1 MPAGRHQCGLAGH
14 RPGPGPRHRLGMA
27 AAVVLSVCI
36 GRRDAAEEHRA
47 LGSTAVL
54 LLLAGVL
61 STALLALLYR
71 PLLPL
76 LGAEGSVLAYADSY
90 TRVIVLGS
98 LFQVL
103 GTGLVPLLR
112 TYDGADAA
120 MCSMTAGFLTN
131 VVLDALFISVFRWGT
146 AGAAAAT
153 VIAQGVSAA
162 LGLVYLFRVKRVFR
176 GVSFRLNRR
185 TVLRLLA
192 TSLSPFGL
200 TMLNTVTLVVIN
212 RGALAYGGSLA
223 VACYAVMSY
232 AICMV
237 HFIIQGIGDGAQP
250 LLSRYY
256 GAGEQEALA
265 QVRTLTFRS
274 APAAALL
281 CGIALFLGRSAI
293 PHLFGAS
300 NAATRAVP
308 GNPAPVPAL
317 SPVHVGSAHPDLLL
331 LRHRADHPGRPA
343 DLRPARRVGGP
354 LPDPAPHW
362 AGAVRGLAV
371 RPPDPDPA
379 GRRRGAAAAHRSRR
393 DRSPSPPPR
402 PSGRPLR
409 LSVCVTWMPTGPYP
423 KNGCAP
429 SFREGA
435 QLFLFIAKIS
445 TLSGSAP
452 PAPTGP
458 ALSGQ
463 AVQNRAKRLGPAVPG
478 HISGSQVCAQQL
490 PLLPAVDQG

>member
-1 MPAGRHQCGLAGH
+1 MIQRNFWRNVLPSVIAFAFSGVYSIVDGMFVGQGVGDAGLAAINVAWPVTALVQALGT
-14 RPGPGPRHRLGMA
+14 GLGMA

-36 GRRDAAEEHRA
+36 GRRDAAEERRA
-47 LGSTAVL
+47 LGCTAVL

-131 VVLDALFISVFRWGT
+131 VVLDALFISVFQWGT

-162 LGLVYLFRVKRVFR
+162 LGLAYLFPVKRVFR

-256 GAGEQEALA
+256 GAGEREALA
-265 QVRTLTFRS
+265 QVRTLTFRA

-300 NAATRAVP
+300 NAATRLFQVILPLFLLYLPFMSVVRILTSYFCATEQITRADLLIYGQPVVLVVLSLILPRAGLGLSGVWLSVP
-308 GNPAPVPAL
+308 LTQILLAGAGV
-317 SPVHVGSAHPDLLL
+317 LL
-331 LRHRADHPGRPA
+331 LRTAHPGA
-343 DLRPARRVGGP
+343 K
-354 LPDPAPHW
+354 PAP
-362 AGAVRGLAV
+362 
-371 RPPDPDPA
+371 
-379 GRRRGAAAAHRSRR
+379 AAA
-393 DRSPSPPPR
+393 P
-402 PSGRPLR
+402 
-409 LSVCVTWMPTGPYP
+409 
-423 KNGCAP
+423 
-429 SFREGA
+429 
-435 QLFLFIAKIS
+435 Q
-445 TLSGSAP
+445 
-452 PAPTGP
+452 
-458 ALSGQ
+458 
-463 AVQNRAKRLGPAVPG
+463 PAVP
-478 HISGSQVCAQQL
+478 SVSLSV
-490 PLLPAVDQG
+490 

>member
-1 MPAGRHQCGLAGH
+1 MHIRKEFYRYVLPSMLAFALSGVYAIADGFFVGNALGDDALAAINVAFPLTAFLQAVGTGIGMGGAVEYAISMGSGDKDRCNRFFGVSLIALFVSGLALTLVFWLFA
-14 RPGPGPRHRLGMA
+14 PQ
-27 AAVVLSVCI
+27 VLSLF
-36 GRRDAAEEHRA
+36 GAT
-47 LGSTAVL
+47 GSIHQ
-54 LLLAGVL
+54 LADEYIRYI
-61 STALLALLYR
+61 S
-71 PLLPL
+71 
-76 LGAEGSVLAYADSY
+76 LGA
-90 TRVIVLGS
+90 

-300 NAATRAVP
+300 NAATRLFQVILPLFLLYLPFMSVVRILTSYFCATEQITRADLLIYGQPVVLVALSLILPRTGLGLSGVWLSVPLTQILLAGAGVLLLHTAHAGTKPIPAAAPQQAVP
-308 GNPAPVPAL
+308 SV
-317 SPVHVGSAHPDLLL
+317 S
-331 LRHRADHPGRPA
+331 
-343 DLRPARRVGGP
+343 
-354 LPDPAPHW
+354 
-362 AGAVRGLAV
+362 
-371 RPPDPDPA
+371 
-379 GRRRGAAAAHRSRR
+379 
-393 DRSPSPPPR
+393 
-402 PSGRPLR
+402 
-409 LSVCVTWMPTGPYP
+409 LSV
-423 KNGCAP
+423 
-429 SFREGA
+429 
-435 QLFLFIAKIS
+435 
-445 TLSGSAP
+445 
-452 PAPTGP
+452 
-458 ALSGQ
+458 
-463 AVQNRAKRLGPAVPG
+463 
-478 HISGSQVCAQQL
+478 
-490 PLLPAVDQG
+490 

>member
-1 MPAGRHQCGLAGH
+1 MFVGQGVGDAGLAAINVAWPVTALVQALGT
-14 RPGPGPRHRLGMA
+14 GLGMA

-146 AGAAAAT
+146 AGSRRCHRHRPG
-153 VIAQGVSAA
+153 GVRRPGA
-162 LGLVYLFRVKRVFR
+162 GLSVPGEAGVP

-300 NAATRAVP
+300 NAATRLFQVILPLFLLYLPFMSVVRILTSYFCATEQITR
-308 GNPAPVPAL
+308 A
-317 SPVHVGSAHPDLLL
+317 DLLIYGQPVVL
-331 LRHRADHPGRPA
+331 VA
-343 DLRPARRVGGP
+343 
-354 LPDPAPHW
+354 LP
-362 AGAVRGLAV
+362 
-371 RPPDPDPA
+371 
-379 GRRRGAAAAHRSRR
+379 
-393 DRSPSPPPR
+393 
-402 PSGRPLR
+402 
-409 LSVCVTWMPTGPYP
+409 
-423 KNGCAP
+423 
-429 SFREGA
+429 
-435 QLFLFIAKIS
+435 
-445 TLSGSAP
+445 
-452 PAPTGP
+452 
-458 ALSGQ
+458 
-463 AVQNRAKRLGPAVPG
+463 
-478 HISGSQVCAQQL
+478 
-490 PLLPAVDQG
+490 

>member
-1 MPAGRHQCGLAGH
+1 
-14 RPGPGPRHRLGMA
+14 
-27 AAVVLSVCI
+27 
-36 GRRDAAEEHRA
+36 
-47 LGSTAVL
+47 
-54 LLLAGVL
+54 
-61 STALLALLYR
+61 
-71 PLLPL
+71 
-76 LGAEGSVLAYADSY
+76 
-90 TRVIVLGS
+90 
-98 LFQVL
+98 
-103 GTGLVPLLR
+103 
-112 TYDGADAA
+112 
-120 MCSMTAGFLTN
+120 MTAGFLTN

-308 GNPAPVPAL
+308 GDPAPVPAL

-343 DLRPARRVGGP
+343 DLRPARRAGGP

-393 DRSPSPPPR
+393 DEAHPRRRAPSRPSPP
-402 PSGRPLR
+402 SLCLCDMDAHRPLSKKR
-409 LSVCVTWMPTGPYP
+409 LR
-423 KNGCAP
+423 A
-429 SFREGA
+429 
-435 QLFLFIAKIS
+435 L
-445 TLSGSAP
+445 LSG
-452 PAPTGP
+452 G
-458 ALSGQ
+458 
-463 AVQNRAKRLGPAVPG
+463 RAA
-478 HISGSQVCAQQL
+478 ISVYCQRFPLCLDQLRQL
-490 PLLPAVDQG
+490 PLVPLSPARRSKIAPNASVPPYQDTSAEAKCVHNSSRSSRLSIKAR